1 MSTFSAISD
10 EARAAWKT
18 RWECEHK
25 VTTVAKDYKINGTAM
40 YFHACTRCGEWWQV
54 KGADLTAE
62 QRAKAQ
68 PRDHTRR
75 QAFREAKWDDFKR
88 LRSATYERNLTEWR
102 AWYAEYL
109 RSSQW
114 RELRER
120 VLRRANHTCE
130 GCGIT
135 EATAVHHLTYD
146 RVGNELLF
154 DLVAVCESC
163 HQRAHARTADADGQP
178 LDIDTSY
185 QGEERT

>member
-1 MSTFSAISD
+1 MNSFSVVPD
-10 EARAAWKT
+10 EARAAWEA

-25 VTTVAKDYKINGTAM
+25 VTTVAKDHQSNGTAM
-40 YFHACTRCGEWWQV
+40 YFHACTRCGEWWRV
-54 KGADLTAE
+54 KGADLTPE
-62 QRAKAQ
+62 QRAKAK

-75 QAFREAKWDDFKR
+75 QRFREAKWEDYKR

-146 RVGNELLF
+146 RVGDELLF

-185 QGEERT
+185 QGEEA